1 MTTEPSGVP
10 ISKRLVLVNSASG
23 MATRVLTVGV
33 FAWVIQY
40 LMKRIPEAELELLPI
55 VLSVALVLPL
65 LQTILTGGLSRH
77 VTEAYARNDLAGV
90 TRIVSSQFPLLV
102 VGSVLV
108 MIFGGIVAWNIGHI
122 LDIAPTMIGQ
132 ARFMTFLVVARMSI
146 IVLLAPFNTGLFA
159 RQRFVLK
166 NVIDIAGSLV
176 RIVLM
181 VWLIL
186 GIGPQVQWVILAQVA
201 SQLFVQITQ
210 TAVSMRLLPALRY
223 RPRLFDW
230 NTCKMVLTFGGWN
243 FVADSA
249 NLIRRAA
256 DAPILNLCSTPV
268 AVNDFFLGSL
278 FDSQLRQMVIV
289 AAEPLTPALTAMH
302 AHEQHSRLAAVFLR
316 GGRVLL
322 WASMFLA
329 VPLIV
334 FSYDLFALYLGDKY
348 AEHVQAGTVMILLL
362 LGFPFIYLGMM
373 FVRIVYAKGDLRG
386 VAIRSIII
394 QAGNLLLTLVLVG
407 WYGLGAIGSATA
419 TLAAFVVGYPCLFWP
434 LAQRTLEL
442 SWRRFFVETL
452 FPGLLPSV
460 VAGFAGLIVAEF
472 VPSLIARVIV
482 GVLVCLTTY
491 AVTVV
496 CVMRPVDRADFGRI
510 RKLARI

>member
-223 RPRLFDW
+223 RPGLFDW

-249 NLIRRAA
+249 ATIRRAA
-256 DAPILNLCSTPV
+256 DAPILNLFSTPI
-268 AVNDFFLGSL
+268 AVNNFFLGSL
-278 FDSQLRQMVIV
+278 FDSQLRELT
-289 AAEPLTPALTAMH
+289 ATATLPLLPALTAMH
-302 AHEQHSRLAAVFLR
+302 AHGEDRRLAAAFLR
-316 GGRVLL
+316 GGRISLL
-322 WASMFLA
+322 ASMFLA

-362 LGFPFIYLGMM
+362 LSFPTTYPSAM
-373 FVRIVYAKGDLRG
+373 FVRIAYAKGDIRM
-386 VAIRSIII
+386 VAIISFVA
-394 QAGNLLLTLVLVG
+394 QLGNLALTLVLVA
-407 WYGLGAIGSATA
+407 WYEWGAIGSATA
-419 TLAAFVVGYPCLFWP
+419 TLITFAIEHPFFFWP
-434 LAQRTLEL
+434 LALRTLEV
-442 SWRRFFVETL
+442 SWRRFLTETL
-452 FPGLLPSV
+452 LPGLLPAF
-460 VAGFAGLIVAEF
+460 VAGSASLAAAQLFSSVLVRVA
-472 VPSLIARVIV
+472 V
-482 GVLVCLTTY
+482 GVSICLVVYVVT
-491 AVTVV
+491 AVLVLKPT
-496 CVMRPVDRADFGRI
+496 DRADLARI
-510 RKLARI
+510 RKAAHL